1 MEQQNNIFDI
11 ELLSLCRRLESKL
24 VNKSPMSLGSCIY
37 RVPSTLRK
45 HNEHLFEPNFI
56 SIGPYHRINVEK
68 FQFTERIKLWYLNC
82 IIARAPIDTSGKTRL
97 QSFVESIRP
106 HVKRCRE
113 CYSEEVQIQTDD
125 DEFIEMMIIDG
136 CFLIELFRRFA
147 KIVQPSE
154 DDPLF
159 KLPWLPKIL
168 MTELLLLENQLPW
181 FVLHRLFDL
190 TKVDHGAETRSL
202 VELVQH
208 FFFWNA
214 LRAQSIGVNS
224 SMEYKHLLDVQGNI
238 ILSGSDDAGG
248 YFLRIP
254 CVTDLLKAGID
265 FTVGEKT
272 KLVKIIFEN
281 GILTIPPLVILEN
294 AESLFRNL
302 IAYEQCDRSL
312 RDRITG
318 YAAFLDNLIKSSE
331 DLEYLKKKGIV
342 YFYLSAEDISNFF
355 NRLYKDADLVNYTY
369 RKLSEDVNAY
379 CESLWP
385 RWRAMLLRDYL
396 NNPWSTMAFI
406 AATVILVL
414 TFLQTLYAILY
425 H

>member
-24 VNKSPMSLGSCIY
+24 VDKSPM
-37 RVPSTLRK
+37 
-45 HNEHLFEPNFI
+45 
-56 SIGPYHRINVEK
+56 
-68 FQFTERIKLWYLNC
+68 
-82 IIARAPIDTSGKTRL
+82 
-97 QSFVESIRP
+97 
-106 HVKRCRE
+106 
-113 CYSEEVQIQTDD
+113 
-125 DEFIEMMIIDG
+125 
-136 CFLIELFRRFA
+136 FA

-159 KLPWLPKIL
+159 KMPWLSKIL

-202 VELVQH
+202 VEL
-208 FFFWNA
+208 
-214 LRAQSIGVNS
+214 R
-224 SMEYKHLLDVQGNI
+224 NI

-248 YFLRIP
+248 DFLRIP

-272 KLVKIIFEN
+272 ELVKIIFEN

-294 AESLFRNL
+294 AESLYGNLIAYEQVMRNL

-342 YFYLSAEDISNFF
+342 YFYLSAEDISSFF

-369 RKLSEDVNAY
+369 RKISEDVNAY

-385 RWRAMLLRDYL
+385 RWRTMLLRDYF
-396 NNPWSTMAFI
+396 NNPWSTMAFFFC
-406 AATVILVL
+406 ATVILVL
-414 TFLQTLYAILY
+414 TFLQTLYAMLY